1 MQTDV
6 VSYVRDMAQRVKRAS
21 YSIGKASS
29 REKDRLLRA
38 MAKALREHMQDIIS
52 ANRKDMQWAEENGLS
67 QAMKDR
73 LLLNEKRIE
82 AMAVS
87 LEEIA
92 SLKDPVGEVISAWR
106 NKDDLWIHKVRVPIG
121 VIGIIYESRP
131 NVTSDCIGLCVKSG
145 NGAILRGGKEAIN
158 SNMAIYSALKSAFK
172 EVDIDPDCIGL
183 VETTD
188 RSAVGEML
196 KQVGLIDLIIPRGG
210 EGLIRFVTE
219 NSLIP
224 VIKHYKGVCHEYV
237 DRSADV
243 DMAVRICENAK
254 VQRPGVCNAIEK
266 ILVHEEIAPV
276 FLPKMR
282 EVYKKHGVEI
292 RGCEKTRQII
302 DCKPASEEDWY
313 EEYLDLIIAIK
324 VVSSLDEAI
333 DWINEHGSHHSDG
346 IITSDYESGLRFVRE
361 VDSAAVYVNAS
372 TRFTDGGVFGLGAE
386 IGISTDRLHARGP
399 MGVEELTTYKYVV
412 FGEGQIRQ

>member
-1 MQTDV
+1 MEDIKTY
-6 VSYVRDMAQRVKRAS
+6 VSSIAKACKKAS
-21 YSIGKASS
+21 YSIATA
-29 REKDRLLRA
+29 RTEEKNALLRK
-38 MAKALREHMQDIIS
+38 MAKALRENMDEIIK
-52 ANRKDMQWAEENGLS
+52 ANEKDMAWGRKNGLS
-67 QAMKDR
+67 KALLDR

-82 AMAVS
+82 SMATS

-131 NVTSDCIGLCVKSG
+131 NVTSDCIGLCIKAG

-158 SNMAIYSALKSAFK
+158 SNLAIFSVLRSAF
-172 EVDIDPDCIGL
+172 EGGSIDQNCIAFI
-183 VETTD
+183 ETTD
-188 RSAVGEML
+188 RQAVGEML
-196 KQVGLIDLIIPRGG
+196 RQVGYIDLIIPRGG

-237 DRSADV
+237 DASADV

-266 ILVHEEIAPV
+266 ILVHRDIAER
-276 FLPKMR
+276 FLPKMA
-282 EVYKKHGVEI
+282 EVFHRWGVEI
-292 RGCEKTRQII
+292 RGCEETRKII
-302 DCKPASEEDWY
+302 HCNLAEEQDWY
-313 EEYLDLIIAIK
+313 EEYLDLVVAIK
-324 VVSSLDEAI
+324 VVNSLEEAI
-333 DWINEHGSHHSDG
+333 TWINEHGSHHSDG
-346 IITSDYESGLRFVRE
+346 IITQDYTSAMRFTRE
-361 VDSAAVYVNAS
+361 VDSSTVYVNAS

-386 IGISTDRLHARGP
+386 IGISTDKLHARGP

-412 FGEGQIRQ
+412 FGNGQIRS